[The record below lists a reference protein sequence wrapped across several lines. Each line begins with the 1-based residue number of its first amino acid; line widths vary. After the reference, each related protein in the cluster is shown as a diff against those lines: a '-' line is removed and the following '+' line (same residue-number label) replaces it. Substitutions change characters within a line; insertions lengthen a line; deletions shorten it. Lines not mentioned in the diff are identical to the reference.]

1 MNVISET
8 KNKSGK
14 VTHKIESDGV
24 IYIPTKE
31 DTERKWRD
39 SELLRTDDLVKLPDY
54 PVDLLP
60 YRVLLRDYPATGDFP
75 NGVRPS
81 I

>member
-1 MNVISET
+1 MNTLLET
-8 KNKSGK
+8 A
-14 VTHKIESDGV
+14 THKIEISGV

-31 DTERKWRD
+31 DTERAWRD
-39 SELLRTDDLVKLPDY
+39 SELLRTDELVKLPDY

-60 YRVLLRDYPATGDFP
+60 YRVLLRDYPVSLNFPDGD
-75 NGVRPS
+75 RPV